1 MELNIGTLAV
11 RTAVMVCAA
20 LASATVL
27 AADPPGSAASDSTPD
42 STYTRN
48 QSPNDARTAQD
59 IDARLKADQ
68 YHLFRHV
75 TVSVQNGVAQLSG
88 FVYSTDALA
97 KAKQIA
103 GDTPGVTRVEDKV
116 TLKRAPDNN
125 QQPD

>member
-1 MELNIGTLAV
+1 MELKLGTVAV
-11 RTAVMVCAA
+11 GTAAAVCAV
-20 LASATVL
+20 LASAIVL
-27 AADPPGSAASDSTPD
+27 AADPPGSAASNSTPD

-48 QSPNDARTAQD
+48 QTPNDARTAHD

-75 TVSVQNGVAQLSG
+75 TVSVQDGVAHLSG
-88 FVYSTDALA
+88 FVYSNDALA

-125 QQPD
+125 QAPD